1 MACKYVNTH
10 THSGSFEL
18 GLTIR
23 GYRLVKS
30 EFFDALS
37 SAEKQA
43 HDYQSKFEALNEDFS
58 KAAVSE
64 AERKNFR
71 DKFFNVEQELAAA
84 KGREHMLQEQLRKEI
99 DFSQEQ
105 LKKQIQ
111 SFSELEVP

>member
-1 MACKYVNTH
+1 M
-10 THSGSFEL
+10 
-18 GLTIR
+18 
-23 GYRLVKS
+23 VKS

-58 KAAVSE
+58 KAVPLVKKELRFCIILAFCELCQLE

>member
-1 MACKYVNTH
+1 MACKY
-10 THSGSFEL
+10 
-18 GLTIR
+18 
-23 GYRLVKS
+23 VKS

-37 SAEKQA
+37 SAEKQV

-58 KAAVSE
+58 KAE

-71 DKFFNVEQELAAA
+71 DKFFNVEQELVAA

>member
-1 MACKYVNTH
+1 M
-10 THSGSFEL
+10 
-18 GLTIR
+18 
-23 GYRLVKS
+23 VKS

-58 KAAVSE
+58 KAVLLVKKELRFCIILAFCELE

-84 KGREHMLQEQLRKEI
+84 KGCEHMLQEQLRKEI